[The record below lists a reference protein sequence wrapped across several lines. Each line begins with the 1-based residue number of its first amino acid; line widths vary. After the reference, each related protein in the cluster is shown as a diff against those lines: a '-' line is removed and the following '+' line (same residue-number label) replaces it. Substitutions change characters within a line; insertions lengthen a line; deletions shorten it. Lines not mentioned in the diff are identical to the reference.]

1 MKRFFLSALA
11 FMVLAGCSTAEK
23 QIFAPIYEV
32 ALTPANGEVR
42 LIDIR
47 QGMAHLEATCD
58 VDDSGACG
66 VAAAAWCESA
76 PKVYDQ
82 QRYMTGSDGEV
93 RTVWLASCQP
103 RLF

>member
-1 MKRFFLSALA
+1 MKRLFLSALTL
-11 FMVLAGCSTAEK
+11 MILAGCSSAEK
-23 QIFAPIYEV
+23 QIFTPTYEV
-32 ALTPANGEVR
+32 ALTPADGEVR
-42 LIDIR
+42 LLDIR

-66 VAAAAWCESA
+66 VAAAEWCEGA

-82 QRYMTGSDGEV
+82 QRYMTGSNGEV

-103 RLF
+103 RLY